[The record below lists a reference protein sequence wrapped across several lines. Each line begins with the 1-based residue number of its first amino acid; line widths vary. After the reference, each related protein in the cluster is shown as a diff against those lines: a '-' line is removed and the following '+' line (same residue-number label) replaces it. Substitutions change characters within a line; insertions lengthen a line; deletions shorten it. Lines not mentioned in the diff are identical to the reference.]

1 MAQVELL
8 FKNGKIVTAG
18 KIIDGFVAVDKE
30 KIVAVGEGDTA
41 PQALKTIDLKGRTL
55 IPGVVDPEVHFG
67 SHRWVG
73 DEFDSETRAA
83 AAYGI
88 TTWGFMQPSANM
100 GQPYKAEKTEEE
112 VPLYADAFGL
122 FKELGEARSMVDFF
136 LTPKILKDE
145 HALEIPRLARD
156 FGMTSFKY
164 QLHLMSPERTATYWP
179 QRKSQGYFGFD
190 DGTIYLGWKQ
200 SPNWGRPGSSA
211 CTARTGRS
219 RAFSRSAF

>member
-30 KIVAVGEGDTA
+30 IVAVGEGDTA
-41 PQALKTIDLKGRTL
+41 PQALKTIELKGRTL
-55 IPGVVDPEVHFG
+55 MPGVVDPEVHFG

-73 DEFDSETRAA
+73 DEFDSETRGA

-112 VPLYADAFGL
+112 VPLYATRSAC

-145 HALEIPRLARD
+145 HALEIPRLAQD
-156 FGMTSFKY
+156 FGMTLYKY
-164 QLHLMSPERTATYWP
+164 QLHRRA
-179 QRKSQGYFGFD
+179 R
-190 DGTIYLGWKQ
+190 
-200 SPNWGRPGSSA
+200 SA
-211 CTARTGRS
+211 RRRTGPEI
-219 RAFSRSAF
+219 

>member
-30 KIVAVGEGDTA
+30 RIVAVGEGDTA
-41 PQALKTIDLKGRTL
+41 PEALKTIDLKGRTL

-73 DEFDSETRAA
+73 DEFDSETRGA

-100 GQPYKAEKTEEE
+100 GQAYKAEKTAAA

-122 FKELGEARSMVDFF
+122 FTELGE
-136 LTPKILKDE
+136 TPAVVEFCITPNTLKTE
-145 HALEIPRLARD
+145 
-156 FGMTSFKY
+156 
-164 QLHLMSPERTATYWP
+164 
-179 QRKSQGYFGFD
+179 
-190 DGTIYLGWKQ
+190 
-200 SPNWGRPGSSA
+200 
-211 CTARTGRS
+211 
-219 RAFSRSAF
+219 